1 MEVHA
6 LSHSHLL
13 ILPLRQL
20 VVELVEAAV
29 VAGLRVGR
37 AGLFDLGGRESGDIG
52 IEDVFVEK
60 HHVGQVAKKHLQVR
74 IRSKVSRLYS
84 EWHIFYSSH
93 LVGKDLW
100 ASVELILVM
109 NAFIRENTHRCTG
122 QRRDPLSQITKV
134 QTTK

>member
-60 HHVGQVAKKHLQVR
+60 HHVGQVAQKHLQVR

-84 EWHIFYSSH
+84 EWHISKSSRCSH
-93 LVGKDLW
+93 RSLVRN
-100 ASVELILVM
+100 V
-109 NAFIRENTHRCTG
+109 FIRENIAVPKNIRFPI
-122 QRRDPLSQITKV
+122 QR
-134 QTTK
+134 